1 MFQPQHI
8 AKNIG
13 MRASWLWT

>member
-1 MFQPQHI
+1 MFQPEHI